1 MCNAD
6 YTKHP
11 NARLFLEYVELGWIS
26 FAAIENKLSGE
37 TVDEIVNPAGLKL
50 LGVKPVN
57 MVGSEWIY
65 LMS

>member
-1 MCNAD
+1 
-6 YTKHP
+6 
-11 NARLFLEYVELGWIS
+11 VELGWIS